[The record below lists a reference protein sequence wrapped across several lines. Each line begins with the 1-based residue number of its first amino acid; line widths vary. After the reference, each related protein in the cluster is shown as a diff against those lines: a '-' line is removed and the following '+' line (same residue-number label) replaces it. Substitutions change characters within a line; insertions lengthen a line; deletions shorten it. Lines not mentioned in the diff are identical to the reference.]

1 MSTKLAAGDPLP
13 SVGLRA
19 TDGYLLNLRSF
30 VTKQPVVLLFFGAPT
45 LKGDAAAPGLA
56 AVQAL
61 ATAHRRLHEAGIAV
75 AAISCDS
82 EQQQV
87 DFVAEHKLPF
97 LLFSD
102 ERQSAVGILGIP
114 TVTQGKNN
122 VNVAPPVVVAVDR
135 EGLIRAVIDRV
146 EPQYIIEQVMSVLSE
161 PIPATTEDAGAA
173 S

>member
-61 ATAHRRLHEAGIAV
+61 AAAHRRLHEAGIAV

-82 EQQQV
+82 EQEQV

-114 TVTQGKNN
+114 TVRQRDN

-135 EGLIRAVIDRV
+135 EGVIRAVIDRV
-146 EPQYIIEQVMSVLSE
+146 EPQYLIEQVMSVLSE
-161 PIPATTEDAGAA
+161 PIPATTEDAAAA

>member
-1 MSTKLAAGDPLP
+1 MKLAAGDPLP

-61 ATAHRRLHEAGIAV
+61 ATAHRRLLEAGIAV
-75 AAISCDS
+75 AGISCDS

-87 DFVAEHKLPF
+87 DFVAEHNLPF

-114 TVTQGKNN
+114 TVSQRDN

-135 EGLIRAVIDRV
+135 EGVIRALIDRV
-146 EPQYIIEQVMSVLSE
+146 EPQYLIEQVMSVLSE
-161 PIPATTEDAGAA
+161 PMPASTEDAAAA